1 MTGGA
6 AGATVGL
13 AFGAGLALLLAW
25 DRVRRPLPLTLRIG
39 PYLGIP
45 GATARAADDATI
57 GPSALVRA
65 IVGRSRSGPSDTD
78 LAARLVRA
86 GSPLV
91 PGDFRLERVVWAAVG
106 ALLGLGAGLVLT
118 VTGSTAAASVVLGGT
133 GAVAGWLAR
142 DLRLRRDV
150 RTRQHAIERELPTL
164 ADLLALGVSAGA
176 SPVSALERAASTMSG
191 PLAQEVARVVADIR
205 GGRPVDVALG
215 GLSSRS
221 GVRAVQRFVDGILV
235 ALERGTPLAAVVRAQ
250 AEDARTEER
259 RRLVELAGRKD
270 VSMLVPVVFLV
281 LPTVVLVALFPGVQ
295 SLRLVVP

>member
-6 AGATVGL
+6 AGAAVGL

-25 DRVRRPLPLTLRIG
+25 DRVRRPLPLALRIG

-57 GPSALVRA
+57 GPAALVRA
-65 IVGRSRSGPSDTD
+65 IAGRSRTGPSDTD
-78 LAARLVRA
+78 LAARLARA
-86 GSPLV
+86 GSSLG

-106 ALLGLGAGLVLT
+106 ALLGLGAGLVLV

-150 RTRQHAIERELPTL
+150 RTRQCDIERELPTL
-164 ADLLALGVSAGA
+164 ADLLALAVSAGA
-176 SPVSALERAASTMSG
+176 SPVSALERAASTMNG
-191 PLAQEVARVVADIR
+191 PLAQEVAHVVADIR

-215 GLSSRS
+215 GLSARS